1 MVLSPRDSFAN
12 LSAIYIHRTW
22 SRKKEL
28 DETMKTLLTRLP
40 RRRKMICTAFVKPSK
55 RIEIVGENETVVDE
69 RNERSIGVSCCIL
82 QIRWCLLIIET
93 MLLRDAGSVVSETRV
108 WSKERNCGLSRVDRR
123 RSARNFSERLFARGS
138 RGSPG
143 FDASFFR

>member
-22 SRKKEL
+22 PRKKEL

-55 RIEIVGENETVVDE
+55 RIEIVGENETVV
-69 RNERSIGVSCCIL
+69 I
-82 QIRWCLLIIET
+82 
-93 MLLRDAGSVVSETRV
+93 
-108 WSKERNCGLSRVDRR
+108 
-123 RSARNFSERLFARGS
+123 S
-138 RGSPG
+138 RG
-143 FDASFFR
+143 